1 MSATSL
7 IYFRAGDATDSI
19 QSRLLAAS
27 HGFLGTLVFI
37 IAILAAFID
46 QPSPHLREPYL
57 MLWLVPLLFVGVSI
71 VRFKG
76 PKRTHL
82 LLVPLL
88 AAMGWAIV
96 LGHIIVG
103 GGK

>member
-1 MSATSL
+1 MSATSF

-19 QSRLLAAS
+19 QSRLFIAS

-37 IAILAAFID
+37 IAILTASIG

-57 MLWLVPLLFVGVSI
+57 MLWLVPLLFIGVSI
-71 VRFKG
+71 ARFKG
-76 PKRTHL
+76 PKHTHL
-82 LLVPLL
+82 LLAPLL